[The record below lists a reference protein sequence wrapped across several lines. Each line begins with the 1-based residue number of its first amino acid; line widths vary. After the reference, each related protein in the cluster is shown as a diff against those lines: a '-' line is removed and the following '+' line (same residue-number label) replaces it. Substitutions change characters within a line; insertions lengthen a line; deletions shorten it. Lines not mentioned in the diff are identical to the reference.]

1 MAIEVYD
8 LMSDLYQSE
17 KLREIANAI
26 NKGGGYSL
34 YESFVDTTSQT
45 GSPIDTP
52 KQVKYGNAKT
62 SPTGILSMDSAGT
75 ITVLKGGP
83 LLLKS
88 RLRASRTGAAGTSSL
103 FFWVETSVDNG
114 VTWNILGNSI
124 DIRLENSSQEDVF
137 FDFSS
142 LTLPTGIKLRSMF
155 ARSSTGSNYGDL
167 TPSSPSAAL
176 QAYGLPIAP
185 SAQLSVYKL
194 NGYVYEA

>member
-1 MAIEVYD
+1 MVIEVYD

-34 YESFVDTTSQT
+34 YENFIDTTSQT

-62 SPTGILSMDSAGT
+62 SPTGILSMDSSGT
-75 ITVLKGGP
+75 ITVLRGGP

-88 RLRASRTGAAGTSSL
+88 RLRASRTGSSGTTSM
-103 FFWVETSVDNG
+103 FFWVESSIDNG
-114 VTWNILGNSI
+114 TTWGILGNPI
-124 DIRLENSSQEDVF
+124 DIQLENANQDDVF

-155 ARSSTGSNYGDL
+155 ARSSTGTDYGDL
-167 TPSSPSAAL
+167 TPSTPSSAL

-194 NGYVYEA
+194 NGYVYE